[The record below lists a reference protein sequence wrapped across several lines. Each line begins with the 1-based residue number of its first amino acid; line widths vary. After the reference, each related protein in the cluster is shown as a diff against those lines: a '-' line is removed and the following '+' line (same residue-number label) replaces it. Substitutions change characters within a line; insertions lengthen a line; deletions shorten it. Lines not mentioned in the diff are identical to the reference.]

1 MLPKNVVIGLLCAML
16 PLAPAAHGAEA
27 VPDERLATYKEF
39 RSAFDAADYAKAL
52 PLAVQIVQQTR
63 SQFGADSLEM
73 INPRTNVAT
82 TYFRMGRYGE
92 ALDGYREALT
102 QLDQQDDATNPLLIR
117 PLHGIGATLHA
128 MNRDT
133 EAIAPLKRAVDITR
147 NREGMQ
153 SPSQMPLLKE
163 LVACYMSTGR
173 VAEAGTEQVYV
184 FNLAEATYG
193 RNDIR
198 MLGPLDDYARWNET
212 AGRYSAARALHIR
225 AVQLADSVL
234 GNTTVQSVN
243 GLRGIART
251 WRLAFVNGESEEA
264 AAATTTDS
272 FSSSMLA
279 TPVMI
284 APTLSAEG
292 ERALRIAIQRLA
304 AAIPAQPQR
313 LGEVQTDLG
322 DWYLTGGAVARA
334 LPVYREAWNSLAQA
348 GGQKLLATPVPLTYH
363 PPPASVARGT
373 MDPALYDAQTVELR
387 LTIDANGNVR
397 EAVVV
402 NPAPEREPVERAVAA
417 AVKRAT
423 FRPVF
428 SEGMAVTSTDQVF
441 REQVYVKRPK
451 AK

>member
-1 MLPKNVVIGLLCAML
+1 MLPRIVTASLCAL
-16 PLAPAAHGAEA
+16 LLAPGAHGAEA
-27 VPDERLATYKEF
+27 VQDERVATYKEF
-39 RSAFDAADYAKAL
+39 RNAFDAADYAKAL
-52 PLAVQIVQQTR
+52 PLAAQVVQQTR

-82 TYFRMGRYGE
+82 TYYRMGRFGE
-92 ALDGYREALT
+92 ALDGYREALA
-102 QLDQQDDATNPLLIR
+102 QLDQHDDATNPLLIR

-128 MNRDT
+128 MHRDA

-163 LVACYMSTGR
+163 LVACYMSTGN
-173 VAEAGTEQVYV
+173 VQQAGTEQVYA

-212 AGRYSAARALHIR
+212 AGRYSAARTLHMR

-251 WRLAFVNGESEEA
+251 WRLAYVNGETEEA
-264 AAATTTDS
+264 AAATASDS
-272 FSSSMLA
+272 FSSSMLPA
-279 TPVMI
+279 PVMVT
-284 APTLSAEG
+284 PTQSAEG
-292 ERALRIAIQRLA
+292 ERALRVAIQRLA

-322 DWYLTGGAVARA
+322 DWYLTGGATARA

-348 GGQKLLATPVPLTYH
+348 GGQALLATPVPLTYR
-363 PPPASVARGT
+363 PPPGAVVHGN
-373 MDPALYDAQTVELR
+373 MDPNLYDAQTVELR

-397 EAVVV
+397 DAVVV
-402 NPAPEREPVERAVAA
+402 NPAPERESTERAVAA
-417 AVKRAT
+417 ALKRAT

-428 SEGMAVTSTDQVF
+428 SEGVSVTSTDQVF

-451 AK
+451 VK